1 MPTPLGMGSPDCD
14 GPGSPPRWGRFSCG
28 DGACRAVGFPARLE
42 LRSWQAV
49 APAIRRPRKKAAT
62 SILLMTAWST
72 FAPAQVGSVWLIN
85 RVATVMSAT
94 KNPPDGLIERVS
106 SKEVPRR
113 LREPRGPDH
122 SNGSGHSNTGKKP
135 AIAGKNAR
143 ADGNSGA
150 KTTLN

>member
-1 MPTPLGMGSPDCD
+1 MASRCAGHPPAEKEGRHQYSADDGLVHIRTSP
-14 GPGSPPRWGRFSCG
+14 GRIG
-28 DGACRAVGFPARLE
+28 V
-42 LRSWQAV
+42 V
-49 APAIRRPRKKAAT
+49 NK
-62 SILLMTAWST
+62 
-72 FAPAQVGSVWLIN
+72 SVWLIN